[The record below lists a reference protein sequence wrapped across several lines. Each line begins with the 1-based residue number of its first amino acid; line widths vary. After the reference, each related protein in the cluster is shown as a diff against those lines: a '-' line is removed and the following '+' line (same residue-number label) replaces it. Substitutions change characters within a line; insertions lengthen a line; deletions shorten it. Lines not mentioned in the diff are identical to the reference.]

1 MHKAHNV
8 NVPEVVQGLG
18 CLHEK
23 NTNLPLPPPS
33 CFSPL
38 SNTVPLDQVFT
49 GGLGSIVVSRETNN
63 VFWSRDISVLIL
75 CSNNLLKHFVARQF
89 IWLFQ
94 NGKDYI
100 GNVSEI
106 SKPYKEKKRRNC
118 AAVRAEIDSS
128 LFFREE
134 HRWNCK

>member
-63 VFWSRDISVLIL
+63 VFWSRDICIHIM
-75 CSNNLLKHFVARQF
+75 LKHFVARQF
-89 IWLFQ
+89 M
-94 NGKDYI
+94 
-100 GNVSEI
+100 
-106 SKPYKEKKRRNC
+106 
-118 AAVRAEIDSS
+118 
-128 LFFREE
+128 
-134 HRWNCK
+134 